1 MTRKGDDAPMPTIRN
16 TKLPGPVK
24 AGPAAY
30 GRRLLAG
37 VAVSSA
43 GLSLAT
49 GAALASTVD
58 GFAGVGT
65 SDLASEVILSGQG
78 WQQITNLQEMAEL
91 LLAVLVTAA
100 LTAAIA
106 FHPVVLSERRTAEDH
121 QEPRSLFLYALVG
134 LLVGFMVMHHGYLIG
149 FVIFGIGGLMRF
161 KTDTGDLADT
171 RRLILVTLVGLSVG
185 LNLPVMALV
194 ATLCAWIAIYVLG
207 RELHLTVEVQFDGM
221 KQTKLHIDTL
231 RDLLRERGYQVRSA
245 AKHRFKAGADYLVVV
260 PGKLGR
266 DALMREMASLQA
278 TKLYGITDWHVE

>member
-1 MTRKGDDAPMPTIRN
+1 MRTIRN

-30 GRRLLAG
+30 GLCLLAG
-37 VAVSSA
+37 VAASSA

-106 FHPVVLSERRTAEDH
+106 FHPVVLAERRTAEDH

-171 RRLILVTLVGLSVG
+171 RRLILVTLIGLSVG
-185 LNLPVMALV
+185 LNLPVMAVV
-194 ATLCAWIAIYVLG
+194 ATACAWIVIYVLG

-221 KQTKLHIDTL
+221 KQTRLHIDTL
-231 RDLLRERGYQVRSA
+231 RDLLRERGYQVQSV

-266 DALMREMASLQA
+266 DAVMREMASLQA